1 MLTVRRN
8 SCSEDDQ
15 KASHQENIFL
25 STVKWH
31 PVGIMVTFQ
40 KYGPV
45 FLVSNSWHVLDR
57 DLCDIR
63 RDFPSIRSFCSTGS
77 PSRNQVLL
85 SAQGNPHRR
94 RRNPRMAGH
103 SAFYTMD
110 GPPSRCPSTA
120 PGPSTLGIFQTFPS
134 CHTFLSLEQCKSTRY
149 ICYSWFF
156 PLKLNIG
163 FIYQQ
168 QSSWE
173 TCAPT
178 LFTFYWILSRN
189 IACAFEDNL

>member
-1 MLTVRRN
+1 MRRK

-15 KASHQENIFL
+15 KASHQEHIFL
-25 STVKWH
+25 CTVKWH

-94 RRNPRMAGH
+94 RRNPRTAGR

-134 CHTFLSLEQCKSTRY
+134 GHTFLSLEQCKSTRY
-149 ICYSWFF
+149 IFF
-156 PLKLNIG
+156 PNMVTINLIKI
-163 FIYQQ
+163 
-168 QSSWE
+168 
-173 TCAPT
+173 
-178 LFTFYWILSRN
+178 TFYN
-189 IACAFEDNL
+189 ISNSLPKKEKRKKVRKKEGRREE